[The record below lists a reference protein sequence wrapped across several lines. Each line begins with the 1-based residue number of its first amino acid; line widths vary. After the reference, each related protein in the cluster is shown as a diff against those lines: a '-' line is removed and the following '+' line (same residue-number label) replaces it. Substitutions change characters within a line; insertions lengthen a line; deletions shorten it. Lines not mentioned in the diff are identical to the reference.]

1 MDPSNAP
8 NLEPAT
14 CKWRLGLLP
23 VLGLV
28 IVVASL
34 AIGFSKWRNRGENN
48 VVDEDP
54 RLTFLSPY
62 RNIRPE
68 VKYVGDQACAD
79 CHPGQSETFHRHPMG
94 RSFLPVSSIASQERY
109 DTKTNNPFAQL
120 GFWFQVYQRE
130 GKVYHRQVRQDSRE
144 KVVTEHEDEIHFA
157 LGSGSHGRAYLI
169 DRDGYLFQSPI
180 SWFSQKQVWDLSPGF
195 GDVLL
200 SGRPIG
206 VTCLVCHCNQAHVVK
221 DTENR
226 YQYPI
231 FDGYAIG
238 CERCHG
244 PGELHVQRRQS
255 GEVVGDFD
263 DSIVNPSRLSPA
275 LREAVCQQC
284 HLLGLQRVQRRGRDP
299 FDYRPGL
306 PLHLFRSVFVPA
318 PGAPD
323 TEPDVGHVNQMYQS
337 RCFRDSKGKLGCISC
352 HDPHRVPSP
361 EERADFYRNRCLKC
375 HQETSCGLPLTTR
388 KEKSADSCI
397 KCHMPSSAMA
407 QIAHTANTDHR
418 ILRKPLA
425 RPDSPPPLGP
435 GKTLL
440 VNFHQ
445 HLLDPP
451 DEGAERDLGLALI
464 DFGKHNPNL
473 GLAAARQA
481 LPRLEKAVQDH
492 TDDVPAWEAK
502 GMALWLL
509 DQRLQALAAIEK
521 GLELAPQREA
531 TLHYAAGFS
540 GDLNHDDAA
549 IDYWQRLIKVNP
561 WWPIYRYRLALL
573 LVDHQ
578 EWLAAVK
585 ECLAILQLEPANVDA
600 RSLLVRCYFQTG
612 KQDEARAE
620 LETVIRLEPKKEE
633 ALRRWFG
640 ELNR

>member
-1 MDPSNAP
+1 
-8 NLEPAT
+8 
-14 CKWRLGLLP
+14 
-23 VLGLV
+23 
-28 IVVASL
+28 
-34 AIGFSKWRNRGENN
+34 
-48 VVDEDP
+48 
-54 RLTFLSPY
+54 
-62 RNIRPE
+62 
-68 VKYVGDQACAD
+68 
-79 CHPGQSETFHRHPMG
+79 
-94 RSFLPVSSIASQERY
+94 
-109 DTKTNNPFAQL
+109 
-120 GFWFQVYQRE
+120 
-130 GKVYHRQVRQDSRE
+130 
-144 KVVTEHEDEIHFA
+144 
-157 LGSGSHGRAYLI
+157 
-169 DRDGYLFQSPI
+169 
-180 SWFSQKQVWDLSPGF
+180 
-195 GDVLL
+195 
-200 SGRPIG
+200 
-206 VTCLVCHCNQAHVVK
+206 
-221 DTENR
+221 
-226 YQYPI
+226 
-231 FDGYAIG
+231 
-238 CERCHG
+238 
-244 PGELHVQRRQS
+244 
-255 GEVVGDFD
+255 
-263 DSIVNPSRLSPA
+263 
-275 LREAVCQQC
+275 
-284 HLLGLQRVQRRGRDP
+284 
-299 FDYRPGL
+299 
-306 PLHLFRSVFVPA
+306 
-318 PGAPD
+318 
-323 TEPDVGHVNQMYQS
+323 
-337 RCFRDSKGKLGCISC
+337 
-352 HDPHRVPSP
+352 
-361 EERADFYRNRCLKC
+361 
-375 HQETSCGLPLTTR
+375 
-388 KEKSADSCI
+388 
-397 KCHMPSSAMA
+397 MPSSAMA

-418 ILRKPLA
+418 ILRKPLT

-445 HLLDPP
+445 HLLDPH

-633 ALRRWFG
+633 ALRHWFR